1 MENMTHKP
9 DAVEREMDFEP
20 KRAWGE
26 DLICSRCN
34 EIIFENGAY
43 VKAQDKIFCH
53 VCVLDQAKINQKQ
66 LATTTAELKELREF
80 VGAMGE
86 LLTHAHRIE
95 FPLPDKNGEY
105 FNYFTSISRYLG
117 NPNKPYYNK
126 WSSGIDDEGYDSP
139 LDAFKAVM
147 NEYGDR
153 IRQIATGTDPFD
165 AWRKMNAGE
174 GE

>member
-1 MENMTHKP
+1 MTHKP

-80 VGAMGE
+80 VGAMWNVGIGE
-86 LLTHAHRIE
+86 LVGCKTLRGDSFYFH
-95 FPLPDKNGEY
+95 NGDY
-105 FNYFTSISRYLG
+105 KI
-117 NPNKPYYNK
+117 
-126 WSSGIDDEGYDSP
+126 I
-139 LDAFKAVM
+139 V
-147 NEYGDR
+147 
-153 IRQIATGTDPFD
+153 TGTDPFD
-165 AWRKMNAGE
+165 AWQKL
-174 GE
+174 